1 VIWHKYIAKEL
12 ILKGVASMRGLYEA
26 LMSASRAHAKWEIEM
41 ANNIIRN
48 RKHLLI
54 LLIMSLPL
62 IIPAIGFA
70 SAPAPLPSFLGGK
83 EAFGPSHFT
92 PFMFYGS
99 MAVGVCAGLITGCIG
114 AGGGF
119 VITPALMSLGVKGIL
134 AVGTDQFHI
143 FAKAIMGT
151 VMHKKLG
158 NISVGLAIAF
168 LVGSGIGVTGG
179 GALNRALF
187 NANPV
192 FSDFMISLIYV
203 VILGF
208 LGFYSSYDFIK
219 NRGAMAKSKGDAHG
233 GSVEL
238 TGLAKKLQSINLA
251 PMITFDEDLT
261 PGGRRISGWF
271 VALCGAVTGFLASIM
286 GVGGGFVTF
295 PMFVY
300 GLGVSSFTT
309 VGTDILQII
318 FTAGYSSIAQ
328 YAIYGYIFYT
338 LAMGMLVGSLLG
350 IQIGAAT
357 TKVVPGIY
365 IRAFYAIAIM
375 AGFVN
380 RLFALPDKMTKMGYI
395 NLTPETGK
403 LLADIGTWVFFGLVV
418 LFACWII
425 LSFIKGIPTFRA
437 ESARASV
444 TAGGKGVS
452 H

>member
-1 VIWHKYIAKEL
+1 
-12 ILKGVASMRGLYEA
+12 MRGLYEA
-26 LMSASRAHAKWEIEM
+26 LMSASRAHARWELEM
-41 ANNIIRN
+41 SNNIIKS

-54 LLIMSLPL
+54 LFIMMLPL
-62 IIPAIGFA
+62 IIPAIGQA
-70 SAPAPLPSFLGGK
+70 ADLPAFLGGK
-83 EAFGPSHFT
+83 SSFGPSHYNPT
-92 PFMFYGS
+92 MFYGS

-119 VITPALMSLGVKGIL
+119 IITPALMSLGVKGIL

-151 VMHKKLG
+151 VIHKKLG
-158 NISVGLAIAF
+158 NVNIPLAIAF
-168 LVGSGIGVTGG
+168 LCGSGLGVTAGG
-179 GALNRALF
+179 TLNRALF
-187 NANPV
+187 NMNPV
-192 FSDFMISLIYV
+192 FSDFVISAVYV
-203 VILGF
+203 FMLGF
-208 LGFYSSYDFIK
+208 LGIYSMYDFIK
-219 NRGAMAKSKGDAHG
+219 TKGQVKKGDAHG
-233 GSVEL
+233 GPVGM
-238 TGLAKKLQSINLA
+238 TGLAVKLQSIKLA
-251 PMITFDEDLT
+251 PMVKFDEDIT
-261 PGGRRISGWF
+261 PGGRQISGWF
-271 VALCGAVTGFLASIM
+271 VAICGAIVGFAAAIM
-286 GVGGGFVTF
+286 GVGGGFLTF

-365 IRAFYAIAIM
+365 IRAFYAVAIL

-380 RLFALPDKMTKMGYI
+380 RAFAMPEKMTQMGYI
-395 NLTPETGK
+395 KMTPETGK
-403 LLADIGTWVFFGLVV
+403 LLADIGAWIFFGLVV
-418 LFACWII
+418 IFAGWII
-425 LSFIKGIPTFRA
+425 MSFIRGIPTLRA
-437 ESARASV
+437 ESAKAV
-444 TAGGKGVS
+444 AGSGKGVS

>member
-1 VIWHKYIAKEL
+1 
-12 ILKGVASMRGLYEA
+12 MRGLYEA
-26 LMSASRAHAKWEIEM
+26 LMSASRAHARWEIEM
-41 ANNIIRN
+41 SNNIIRS

-54 LLIMSLPL
+54 LLLMTLPI
-62 IIPAIGFA
+62 IIPAIGHA
-70 SAPAPLPSFLGGK
+70 ADLPSFLGGK
-83 EAFGPSHFT
+83 SSYGPSYFT
-92 PFMFYGS
+92 PTMFYGS

-151 VMHKKLG
+151 VIHNKLG
-158 NISVGLAIAF
+158 NVNVKLAIAF

-179 GALNRALF
+179 GTLNRALF

-192 FSDFMISLIYV
+192 MSDFIISTIYAI
-203 VILGF
+203 ILGF
-208 LGFYSSYDFIK
+208 LGCYSMYDFLKSRGQANQAK
-219 NRGAMAKSKGDAHG
+219 NDDVHG
-233 GSVEL
+233 GPTGL
-238 TGLAKKLQSINLA
+238 TALAKKLQSINLA
-251 PMITFDEDLT
+251 PMIKFDEDIT

-271 VALCGAVTGFLASIM
+271 VGLCGLVTGFLASIM

-318 FTAGYSSIAQ
+318 FTAGYSSITQ

-350 IQIGAAT
+350 IQIGAVT
-357 TKVVPGIY
+357 TKVVPGMH

-380 RLFALPDKMTKMGYI
+380 RAFAMPEKMGQMGYI
-395 NLTPETGK
+395 GISKETGA
-403 LLADIGTWVFFGLVV
+403 LINNIGSWIFFGLLI
-418 LFACWII
+418 LFAGWII
-425 LSFIKGIPTFRA
+425 ISFIKGLPTLRA
-437 ESARASV
+437 ETAKASLSD
-444 TAGGKGVS
+444 GKGVS
-452 H
+452 Q

>member
-1 VIWHKYIAKEL
+1 
-12 ILKGVASMRGLYEA
+12 MRGLYEA
-26 LMSASRAHAKWEIEM
+26 LMSASRAHARWEIEM
-41 ANNIIRN
+41 SNNIVRS
-48 RKHLLI
+48 RKHLFI
-54 LLIMSLPL
+54 LLIMCLPF
-62 IIPAIGFA
+62 IIPAIGHA
-70 SAPAPLPSFLGGK
+70 ADLPAFLGGK
-83 EAFGPSHFT
+83 SAFGPSHFT
-92 PFMFYGS
+92 PVMFYGS

-151 VMHKKLG
+151 VIHKKLG
-158 NISVGLAIAF
+158 NVNVSLAIAF

-179 GALNRALF
+179 GSLNRALF

-192 FSDFMISLIYV
+192 FSDFVISTVYV
-203 VILGF
+203 VMLGF
-208 LGFYSSYDFIK
+208 LGFYSMYDFIK
-219 NRGAMAKSKGDAHG
+219 SRGQASKGDAHG
-233 GSVEL
+233 GPVGL
-238 TGLAKKLQSINLA
+238 TPLAIKLQSINLA
-251 PMITFDEDLT
+251 PMIKFDEDIT
-261 PGGRRISGWF
+261 PGGRKISGWF
-271 VALCGAVTGFLASIM
+271 VALCGMVTGFLAAIM

-380 RLFALPDKMTKMGYI
+380 RAFALPEKMGQMGYI
-395 NLTPETGK
+395 TITAETGK
-403 LLADIGTWVFFGLVV
+403 LLNSIGTWIFFGLIVI
-418 LFACWII
+418 FAGWII
-425 LSFIKGIPTFRA
+425 LCFIKGIPTLRA
-437 ESARASV
+437 ESAKGDVS
-444 TAGGKGVS
+444 GGKGVS

>member
-1 VIWHKYIAKEL
+1 
-12 ILKGVASMRGLYEA
+12 MRVMYEA

-41 ANNIIRN
+41 SNNIVRN

-54 LLIMSLPL
+54 LFIMMLPL
-62 IIPAIGFA
+62 IIPAIGHAANLPGFIGGKNA
-70 SAPAPLPSFLGGK
+70 YGPSFYS
-83 EAFGPSHFT
+83 PT
-92 PFMFYGS
+92 MFYGS
-99 MAVGVCAGLITGCIG
+99 ILVGVCAGLITGCIG

-119 VITPALMSLGVKGIL
+119 IITPALMSLGVKGIL

-151 VMHKKLG
+151 VIHKKLG
-158 NISVGLAIAF
+158 NVNVPLAIAF
-168 LVGSGIGVTGG
+168 LVGSGIGVTAGG
-179 GALNRALF
+179 SLNRALF

-192 FSDFMISLIYV
+192 LSDFMISTVYV
-203 VILGF
+203 IMLGF
-208 LGFYSSYDFIK
+208 LGVYSMIDFIK
-219 NRGAMAKSKGDAHG
+219 ARKSGNQGDVHG
-233 GSVEL
+233 EP
-238 TGLAKKLQSINLA
+238 TDMTPLAKKMQSINLA
-251 PMITFDEDLT
+251 PMIKFDEDIV
-261 PGGRRISGWF
+261 PGGRKISGWF
-271 VALCGAVTGFLASIM
+271 VAFCGAVVGLAASIM
-286 GVGGGFVTF
+286 GVGGGFLTF

-357 TKVVPGIY
+357 TKVVPGVY
-365 IRAFYAIAIM
+365 INGFYAVAIT

-380 RLFALPDKMTKMGYI
+380 RLFALPEKMVEMGYI
-395 NLTPETGK
+395 SMSTSTSS
-403 LLADIGTWVFFGLVV
+403 LLASIGTWIFFALVFI
-418 LFACWII
+418 FAGWII
-425 LSFIKGIPTFRA
+425 MAFIKGIPTLRA
-437 ESARASV
+437 ESAAAVSSE
-444 TAGGKGVS
+444 GGS